1 VASPFFSVVVTTYNR
16 GALIRRCLDSC
27 LAQSFE
33 DFELVVVDDCSTDDT
48 AAVLRTYEDPRLK
61 PVLLPQNRGINPARR
76 AGVENARGE
85 WVVVVDS
92 DWELLPHTLERLREV
107 IAELPPD
114 VRVIRSQLLWDDG
127 SVTPH
132 TMPAATIGY
141 EERIRWVEE
150 EGGYDAGRCIARAAF
165 ERTPYIEGRRGAQE
179 LLFELNLARAERTL
193 CLPEVL
199 GREHSDAANSYLRS
213 TSAAEL
219 IPRLLAEAPDQLWM
233 AETTL
238 REHGEALRREGP
250 RQYRELLRVASM
262 QALLLGDRGKGLRY
276 GLAALRRRPWDLRAL
291 ATLVF
296 GLLGRRAAARGI
308 LLARKLSR

>member
-1 VASPFFSVVVTTYNR
+1 MASPFFSVVVTTYNR
-16 GALIRRCLDSC
+16 GSLIRRCLDSC
-27 LAQSFE
+27 LAQGFE
-33 DFELVVVDDCSTDDT
+33 DFELLVVDDCSTDDT
-48 AAVLRTYEDPRLK
+48 AAVLTSYEDPRLK
-61 PVLLPQNRGINPARR
+61 PVLLPENRGINPARR
-76 AGVENARGE
+76 AGVEAAGGE

-107 IAELPPD
+107 IAELPPG

-132 TMPAATIGY
+132 TMPAGTIGY

-150 EGGYDAGRCIARAAF
+150 EGGYDAGRCIARAVF

-179 LLFELNLARAERTL
+179 LLFELNLARAECTL

-199 GREHSDAANSYLRS
+199 GKEHSDAANSYLRS
-213 TSAAEL
+213 TGAGEL

-238 REHGEALRREGP
+238 REHGEALRRFGP

-276 GLAALRRRPWDLRAL
+276 GLRALRRRPWDAKAL
-291 ATLVF
+291 ATLAF
-296 GLLGRRAAARGI
+296 GMLGRRSAARGV
-308 LLARKLSR
+308 LLSRKLVR